1 MDRAVGCVRGAG
13 PVPEPAD
20 GPGQDGSLRAAV
32 AETMRFGGAASKA
45 LANKKTGNRCCSLRN
60 PEGLP

>member
-13 PVPEPAD
+13 LVPEPAD
-20 GPGQDGSLRAAV
+20 GPGQDGALRAAV
-32 AETMRFGGAASKA
+32 AGTMRFGGAAFKA
-45 LANKKTGNRCCSLRN
+45 LASKKTGDWCCSLRN